1 MQKRQPTAR
10 PTTVLLAI
18 IAFIIKIAR
27 KMSSNRKGRQPSP
40 YNYSKR
46 IYEATQVDRIIEE
59 SVRLSRAE
67 EDIARESIM
76 RRSRIEREMAALEAE
91 RIRAE
96 VQAELQAEELLRR
109 QKEQAELE

>member
-1 MQKRQPTAR
+1 MYSH
-10 PTTVLLAI
+10 
-18 IAFIIKIAR
+18 R
-27 KMSSNRKGRQPSP
+27 KDKQSSP

-46 IYEATQVDRIIEE
+46 FYEATQADRIIED

-67 EDIARESIM
+67 EEIARESIM
-76 RRSRIEREMAALEAE
+76 RRSRLEREMAALEAD